1 MTEQGADDKAWG
13 RWQNKG
19 TMTDI
24 AGGWWPSRDGDDRS
38 WRGLVSMSTDGKGG
52 ISDNWHLVELVNG
65 ADTDSSLSRR
75 WQSRNQDSGAARVNA
90 MLIVLVLPN
99 YSAAATPGR
108 QLPWLRVHAP
118 LNEHPVKPGCMWCG
132 RRRLLNPDSKGRK
145 ARLISE
151 FYEPIK
157 KEKRK
162 KEKKPF
168 QLSLSHK
175 LSVSPHSILCSN
187 VSKRQVKL
195 SVSSLLYPAHESLVI
210 LSDYLLISNEFTA
223 RNTTTQ

>member
-1 MTEQGADDKAWG
+1 MSEQESGQRSGESERHVNSFSFAELQCSRHPAW
-13 RWQNKG
+13 
-19 TMTDI
+19 
-24 AGGWWPSRDGDDRS
+24 
-38 WRGLVSMSTDGKGG
+38 
-52 ISDNWHLVELVNG
+52 
-65 ADTDSSLSRR
+65 
-75 WQSRNQDSGAARVNA
+75 
-90 MLIVLVLPN
+90 
-99 YSAAATPGR
+99 SATAV
-108 QLPWLRVHAP
+108 RVHAP

-223 RNTTTQ
+223 SNTTTNNNPFDIDDFLNNEN